1 MAGAHTHRYRYRKWR
16 DTVGGKRFTV
26 LPRLKEMKNV
36 VMLLGIV
43 FVATTVPML
52 ARGGELVE
60 TKSAVCT
67 LADGKQVSLR
77 YEVDDRH
84 STKLKMGQMWP
95 QTDRPMLLFSQTPL
109 RIENASIPIGAFSM
123 YIIPD
128 KKQWTLV
135 VNSNVRNGEYHPQQD
150 LVRASMVT
158 GDISGHEAEHKIWFG
173 HSAPNRC
180 ELRFYDGNTGA
191 SVELRED

>member
-1 MAGAHTHRYRYRKWR
+1 
-16 DTVGGKRFTV
+16 
-26 LPRLKEMKNV
+26 MKYIA
-36 VMLLGIV
+36 MLLGIV
-43 FVATTVPML
+43 FVAITLPML
-52 ARGGELVE
+52 ASGGEPQ

-67 LADGKQVSLR
+67 LEDGKQVSLR
-77 YEVDDRH
+77 YEIDDRD

-109 RIENASIPIGAFSM
+109 RIEDSSIPIGAFRV

-135 VNSNVRNGEYHPQQD
+135 VNSNVANGEYHPQQD

-158 GDISGHEAEHKIWFG
+158 GDVSGRAAEHKIWFG

-180 ELRFYDGNTGA
+180 EFRFYDGKTGA
-191 SVELRED
+191 SVEFREE